1 IPLYNVVRQYFG
13 FPKARSFADISN
25 NSIIQENLAK
35 VYPNGVETVEAWVGV
50 MSEDHLDGSN
60 FGLVMNASMVTQYTY
75 LRDSDSFWH
84 EKPEMFTSDE
94 RLIIRNT
101 TLRDIIIRNINYSIN
116 FPQNIWSVQPKM
128 TLNSSEDSGYP
139 TRIGSWSQYIVRYRI
154 DLTYVYFKVE
164 LQTSDGNGWFGMGFG
179 PDDEGMKGAE
189 FIIGIVTNGN
199 VTLGNYHADVG
210 GYHPPLRDDIQDP
223 TLVPK
228 FSMSSTKAVTVEFKR
243 LLRPLGKKPITNG
256 DMKYIL
262 AYNPNSNAFS
272 YHQNNRLLYRVNF
285 YSSEIGSAS
294 STDLQRFVKLIHGC
308 GMLITWCFFFP
319 ISVLIVRYWKHH
331 DLHLKVHRF
340 IQLVGGISVSA
351 FGAAAISTVVQTQ
364 TPHA

>member
-1 IPLYNVVRQYFG
+1 MILQQQEEVDVFLADATKKIANFDDHVYDLAAFDIIRSRDRGIPLYNVVRQYSG
-13 FPKARSFADISN
+13 FPKAQSFVDISN
-25 NSIIQENLAK
+25 KTIIQENLAK
-35 VYPNGVETVEAWVGV
+35 VYPNGIETVEAWVGV

-60 FGLVMNASMVTQYTY
+60 FGMVMNASMVTQYTY
-75 LRDSDSFWH
+75 LRDSDKFWY

-101 TLRDIIIRNINYSIN
+101 TLRDIIIRNIYNSVN
-116 FPQNIWSVQPKM
+116 FPQNLWSIQPKM
-128 TLNSSEDSGYP
+128 TLNSSEDNSYP

-164 LQTSDGNGWFGMGFG
+164 LQTSDGNGWFGMGFD

-199 VTLGNYHADVG
+199 VTLGNYHADVD
-210 GYHPPLRDDIQDP
+210 GYHPPIRDAIQDL

-228 FSMSSTKAVTVEFKR
+228 FSMSDTKAVTVEFKR
-243 LLRPLGKKPITNG
+243 LLHPPGKKPITDG

-272 YHQNNRLLYRVNF
+272 YHQNNRFLYRVNF
-285 YSSEIGSAS
+285 YNSEIGSAS
-294 STDLQRFVKLIHGC
+294 STDHQRFVRLIHGC
-308 GMLITWCFFFP
+308 GMFITW
-319 ISVLIVRYWKHH
+319 W
-331 DLHLKVHRF
+331 
-340 IQLVGGISVSA
+340 
-351 FGAAAISTVVQTQ
+351 
-364 TPHA
+364 